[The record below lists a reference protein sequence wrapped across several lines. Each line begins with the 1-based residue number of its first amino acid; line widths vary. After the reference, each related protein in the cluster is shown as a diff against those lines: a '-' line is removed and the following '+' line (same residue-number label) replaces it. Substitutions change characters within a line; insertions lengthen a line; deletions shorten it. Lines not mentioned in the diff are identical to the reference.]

1 MAIKQKVWGIP
12 SVTIVITAGG
22 MTYIYL
28 ASIRTYTLFQPSGGI
43 RQPYLHSTQILSS
56 DPKGIQEDFQNAAVI
71 NEGRLDKWAIT
82 RF

>member
-22 MTYIYL
+22 MANIYL
-28 ASIRTYTLFQPSGGI
+28 ASIRTYTLFQPGGGI
-43 RQPYLHSTQILSS
+43 HHPYLHSTQILSS
-56 DPKGIQEDFQNAAVI
+56 DPKGMQEDLQNAAVI
-71 NEGRLDKWAIT
+71 NELRLEKWAIT